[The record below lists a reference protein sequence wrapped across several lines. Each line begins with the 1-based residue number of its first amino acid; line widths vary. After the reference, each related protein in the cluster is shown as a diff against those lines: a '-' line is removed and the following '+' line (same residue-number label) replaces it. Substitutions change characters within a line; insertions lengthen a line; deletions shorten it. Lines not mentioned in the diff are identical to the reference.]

1 MIEPGH
7 FLRDV
12 AGRAG
17 FRPISDA
24 TDAELEALE
33 ERAIRHLVAIMVER
47 ARRQL
52 EAAGSDSSAAPE

>member
-17 FRPISDA
+17 FRPISEA
-24 TDAELEALE
+24 SDAELEALAD
-33 ERAIRHLVAIMVER
+33 RAIRHLVAIAAER
-47 ARRQL
+47 LRRES
-52 EAAGSDSSAAPE
+52 EAAAPDEPA